1 MKVWIGLAVGLILP
15 WAALAEDKA
24 PEGTAVAPIS
34 YVTLMPPLV
43 GNYLAA
49 GRLKLYKADIA
60 LRVPTI
66 DAKLVEHHEP
76 LIRNQLVALFSE
88 QTDVTL
94 RGAEAREQLRGEA
107 LKQVQAVLSA
117 EEGRPLVEDLLFNN
131 LIIQ

>member
-1 MKVWIGLAVGLILP
+1 VKVWIAMMLALILP
-15 WAALAEDKA
+15 WSVQAEDKA
-24 PEGTAVAPIS
+24 AAEGAPPTVS
-34 YVTLMPPLV
+34 YVTLRPPLV

-60 LRVPTI
+60 LRVAAA
-66 DAKLVEHHEP
+66 DAKRVEHHEP

-94 RGAEAREQLRGEA
+94 SGAEAREKLRAEA
-107 LKQVQAVLSA
+107 LKQVQDVLSA
-117 EEGRPLVEDLLFNN
+117 EEGQPLVEDLLFNN

>member
-1 MKVWIGLAVGLILP
+1 MRVWIALVLGLTLP
-15 WAALAEDKA
+15 WAALAEDKPA
-24 PEGTAVAPIS
+24 EDAVPQVS
-34 YVTLMPPLV
+34 YVALMPPLV

-49 GRLKLYKADIA
+49 GRLKLFKADIA
-60 LRVPTI
+60 LRVPTA
-66 DAKLVEHHEP
+66 DAKTVEHHEP

-94 RGAEAREQLRGEA
+94 RGVDAREQLRAEA
-107 LKQVQAVLSA
+107 LKQVQAVLEA